1 MKNILKNILF
11 LVFGLSLIA
20 CVSEKDNPRNFNIK
34 NNSSKTIYYGLS
46 YSQTDFSL
54 KGIDF
59 VPGANGNVSHKI
71 KTNEQNTARVGS
83 SIMQVYIF
91 DSDVIESTP
100 WDTIVKYNKFLKRYQ
115 FTQSELEKMNWEV
128 IYDGK

>member
-1 MKNILKNILF
+1 MLKKIVL
-11 LVFGLSLIA
+11 LVLGLSLFSCILE
-20 CVSEKDNPRNFNIK
+20 SKYPRNFNIK
-34 NNSSKTIYYGLS
+34 NNSSMTIYYGLS

-59 VPGANGNVSHKI
+59 VPGANGNTSHKLEPN
-71 KTNEQNTARVGS
+71 KNNLAGVGS

-91 DSDVIESTP
+91 DSDVIENEP

-115 FTQSELEKMNWEV
+115 FTQSELEKMNWE
-128 IYDGK
+128 INYP

>member
-1 MKNILKNILF
+1 M
-11 LVFGLSLIA
+11 
-20 CVSEKDNPRNFNIK
+20 
-34 NNSSKTIYYGLS
+34 TIYYGLS

-59 VPGANGNVSHKI
+59 VPGANGNTSHKLEPN
-71 KTNEQNTARVGS
+71 KNNLAGVGS

-91 DSDVIESTP
+91 DSDVIENEP

-115 FTQSELEKMNWEV
+115 FTQSELEKMNWE
-128 IYDGK
+128 INYP